1 MVRAK
6 FVVENIEKY
15 GDKEDSGGRVIL
27 HAVYDDNPDSENGK
41 FFQYTPAGQ
50 IDLSTV
56 NPSALEQFEVGQ
68 EYYVDFT
75 VAE

>member
-6 FVVENIEKY
+6 FRVEVIEA
-15 GDKEDSGGRVIL
+15 ETETTGGRIIL
-27 HAVYDDNPDSENGK
+27 HAVYDENPNSENGK
-41 FFQYTPAGQ
+41 FFKYTPAGQ

-56 NPSALEQFEVGQ
+56 NQSALEEFEVGK

-75 VAE
+75 QAE